1 MTKIVS
7 SECWMVRIIFVVRPA
22 GFEPA
27 QQAFP
32 ETAWEA

>member
-1 MTKIVS
+1 MDPIT
-7 SECWMVRIIFVVRPA
+7 VVRPA

-32 ETAWEA
+32 EISWEA